1 MVRSP
6 ESENEA
12 GKPAKSAAGPEYL
25 LVADSAG
32 GNGPNP
38 FAKELPWQTKPP
50 RWQPA
55 QPSAGD
61 GRRASSVEKDQPASD
76 ESTWRQEVIK
86 LSRNAIS
93 DAKAIQTAIDK
104 AASSREPTVISV
116 PPGSYK
122 GQISFPDGARNI
134 HLKALIGPRGERAV
148 FDMAGVS
155 PTADKPAVF
164 YLQNA
169 RNISIEGFELTN
181 FKSDDKEN
189 PAAGII
195 VEGVSRQ
202 ISIRDNLIHHFGI
215 GKLGSKADLTGSEPI
230 SVRGR
235 GTTEE
240 TATRQIVI
248 SNNTLHDINLGSHEG
263 ITVNGNVDGFLVALN
278 NVRNVNNIGIDIVG
292 GYRVSSN
299 PRLDAARNG
308 VVRGN
313 FVAGIDSD
321 RNRAY
326 KTGDRS
332 AGGIYVDGGWNV
344 RIENN
349 VVEDTN
355 RGIEVGCE
363 NAGHTARSIEITN
376 NISRRN
382 HFAAVT
388 VGAGDRRHGSTDG
401 VRIFNNLFMANG
413 PDGITGI
420 DRQLF
425 FKDISDSN
433 NRYLDRSG
441 RLLKIQ

>member
-1 MVRSP
+1 
-6 ESENEA
+6 
-12 GKPAKSAAGPEYL
+12 
-25 LVADSAG
+25 
-32 GNGPNP
+32 
-38 FAKELPWQTKPP
+38 
-50 RWQPA
+50 
-55 QPSAGD
+55 
-61 GRRASSVEKDQPASD
+61 
-76 ESTWRQEVIK
+76 
-86 LSRNAIS
+86 
-93 DAKAIQTAIDK
+93 
-104 AASSREPTVISV
+104 
-116 PPGSYK
+116 
-122 GQISFPDGARNI
+122 
-134 HLKALIGPRGERAV
+134 
-148 FDMAGVS
+148 
-155 PTADKPAVF
+155 
-164 YLQNA
+164 
-169 RNISIEGFELTN
+169 LTN

-349 VVEDTN
+349 IVEDTN

-363 NAGHTARSIEITN
+363 NAGHTARNIEITN

-425 FKDISDSN
+425 FKDVSDSN